1 MSEDRVLVGYLHS
14 IAHQMEEMLKEAE
27 EEERLLKATTDLPL
41 VLRKFKEIRDANERL
56 EVSRKK
62 FNTFLDFFSRNII
75 PDMMQEQGVKTI
87 SLDDIGYRFTVSV
100 KMNASMADKAAGMN
114 WLRDEGHGDLIQET
128 VNASSLSAFAKS
140 YIEETGKDLPA
151 DLFKLS
157 NLRYTSVTKL

>member
-1 MSEDRVLVGYLHS
+1 MSEDRVLVGCLNS
-14 IAHQMEEMLKEAE
+14 LAHQMEEMLKEAA
-27 EEERLLKATTDLPL
+27 EEERLLKAATDLPL

-56 EVSRKK
+56 EASRKK

-100 KMNASMADKAAGMN
+100 KMNASLADKAAGMD

-128 VNASSLSAFAKS
+128 VNAASLSAFAKS
-140 YIEETGKDLPA
+140 YIEETGKDFPQTCL
-151 DLFKLS
+151 
-157 NLRYTSVTKL
+157 NLATCVIPR

>member
-1 MSEDRVLVGYLHS
+1 MPK
-14 IAHQMEEMLKEAE
+14 IIEEMAVVDTAMHQLLAEADAVE
-27 EEERLLKATTDLPL
+27 KLAKASTDLPNIL
-41 VLRKFKEIRDANERL
+41 KLFKQLRDANERL

-114 WLRDEGHGDLIQET
+114 WLRNEGHGDLIQET

>member
-1 MSEDRVLVGYLHS
+1 MSEDRVLVGYLNS
-14 IAHQMEEMLKEAE
+14 LAHQMEEMLKEAA
-27 EEERLLKATTDLPL
+27 EEERLLKAATDLPS
-41 VLRKFKEIRDANERL
+41 VLRTFKEIRDANERL

-100 KMNASMADKAAGMN
+100 KMNASLADKAAGMD

>member
-1 MSEDRVLVGYLHS
+1 MTNML
-14 IAHQMEEMLKEAE
+14 EEMSIIDAAMQRLLTEADEAE
-27 EEERLLKATTDLPL
+27 KLIKASTDLPE
-41 VLRKFKEIRDANERL
+41 VLKTFKRLRDANERL
-56 EVSRKK
+56 EASRKK

-100 KMNASMADKAAGMN
+100 KMNASMADKAAGME
-114 WLRDEGHGDLIQET
+114 WLRNEGHGDLIQET

-157 NLRYTSVTKL
+157 SLRYTSVTKL

>member
-1 MSEDRVLVGYLHS
+1 MNPTLSGAARS
-14 IAHQMEEMLKEAE
+14 
-27 EEERLLKATTDLPL
+27 
-41 VLRKFKEIRDANERL
+41 
-56 EVSRKK
+56 
-62 FNTFLDFFSRNII
+62 
-75 PDMMQEQGVKTI
+75 KTI
-87 SLDDIGYRFTVSV
+87 YLSLAVMVVAYFQQNPAGLEPLGISAAAVLSIVGVANYFLGLAILVARFFTDGSL
-100 KMNASMADKAAGMN
+100 ADKVAGMG